1 MGFLYFRVASKKGA
15 REHLGAGLGSSGI
28 WAGVGL
34 GSRSDDLGAATGI
47 TWEIKVSGLVNEII
61 WTRAVLSLPRPS
73 PPPDV
78 ILSSYPQGSLLS
90 SHTSVQS
97 TKSFLESHHH
107 PLLTDLT

>member
-73 PPPDV
+73 PPLMSSFLP
-78 ILSSYPQGSLLS
+78 ILREAYFLPTLRCK
-90 SHTSVQS
+90 S